1 MDKDPRGPSRCRL
14 VPRESSLQGW
24 VSSALGD
31 TLTQMGSS
39 CVCRKMSP
47 NKGWV
52 LTHSSPPGK
61 PCIPTSGVAHPA
73 GMQSHPGP
81 HGPPPGRAQRDPSAP
96 SGLCQS
102 CSKKALGWF
111 PPLPRTHS
119 HTSTE
124 GICPLHKLRCPGVW
138 QETGCRCTARTRA
151 EAGKPGACASLV
163 MYQTAFSQ
171 MLTSQICLCHL
182 TGRKEQEYPG
192 DTAPALRTRV

>member
-102 CSKKALGWF
+102 CSKKCWAGSLPCHGRTVTLLQKASALYINSDAQGSGRKRGAGA
-111 PPLPRTHS
+111 PHA
-119 HTSTE
+119 H
-124 GICPLHKLRCPGVW
+124 GLRLG
-138 QETGCRCTARTRA
+138 
-151 EAGKPGACASLV
+151 SLV
-163 MYQTAFSQ
+163 HVPRWSCTKLS
-171 MLTSQICLCHL
+171 SPRC
-182 TGRKEQEYPG
+182 
-192 DTAPALRTRV
+192 